1 MRIARPPRV
10 TSPPGLTLP
19 TCRPRMRF
27 LGAVPSY
34 VEDIMTNKAAYRA
47 PEMISEEKL
56 RAAREE
62 ARRSWSVNL
71 IPLVP
76 VVALLIGAAIYWI
89 ATTTDTNKIFG
100 PSVAEHSS
108 KR

>member
-1 MRIARPPRV
+1 
-10 TSPPGLTLP
+10 
-19 TCRPRMRF
+19 MRF

-71 IPLVP
+71 MPLVP
-76 VVALLIGAAIYWI
+76 VVALLIGAAIYWL

-100 PSVAEHSS
+100 PSVAEHSTS